1 MSPFRKRRQC
11 ITPGKRIRYFVNN
24 LLSRNP
30 FLQILV
36 LFAVSAIVIVI
47 GMILVDDLTPDEF
60 WWSFT
65 RLVDQGTFI
74 NDNYN
79 PQIAAVGVMVTVG
92 GILVLS
98 LLIGIISSKITE
110 QLDALKRGKS
120 TVLEKD
126 HYIVCGDGDRLYEV
140 ARELIKAQ
148 ENSSH
153 GKIVLFSSHSR
164 EEIEEVLVQRIG
176 RKLARKV
183 ICRSGNTTD
192 VDSLQLPCF
201 QKCRG
206 FVVIGDDDSDI
217 LKTLVAVNSLREDS
231 HPVGVCELR
240 NRARQRIAEMAYK
253 GIHWL
258 PVREIVMR
266 LIVQVCRQPGLSA
279 VYNEILSFDRNEFYI
294 NECPELEGSTFSEIA
309 NRIRRGVA
317 IGIKSGGKMLINP
330 EPSAEF
336 KQGDRLLLLAENSDS
351 YDFEDEVKPAE
362 QLNGTGIDKC
372 RKPLN
377 MLIFSGSSR
386 NVSFMLQK
394 LDAYAVPD
402 AKILVAGSLEQEEGS
417 SLLADVRTI
426 NCSMKYVQTDR
437 TDPERIEALNPEGFD
452 SIMVISGKAPG
463 MSDETAD
470 SECIVT
476 LLVLKNIAERLG
488 DSWGATVVSEIR
500 NPRNR
505 RLASA
510 AGIDD
515 FVISNEVCS
524 MIMAQLVI
532 EPDLGDVYE
541 EIFDPSGCEV
551 QLRCP
556 TVYSSRT
563 FAQLSAEGLQKRE
576 VVMGWLTGVGCNADV
591 YLNPQKDDTIPDDK
605 NTRIVVI
612 AER

>member
-1 MSPFRKRRQC
+1 MSPTEKKERH
-11 ITPGKRIRYFVNN
+11 ITSGNRIRYFVNN

-36 LFAVSAIVIVI
+36 LFAISALVIAI
-47 GMILVDDLTPDEF
+47 GMILVEDLTPDTF

-65 RLVDQGTFI
+65 RLLDQGTFI

-79 PQIAAVGVMVTVG
+79 PQIAAVGVLVTIG

-110 QLDALKRGKS
+110 QLDVLKRGKS

-140 ARELIKAQ
+140 TRELIKAQ
-148 ENSSH
+148 ENSRQ
-153 GKIVLFSSHSR
+153 GKIVLFSSNSR
-164 EEIEEVLVQRIG
+164 EELEEVLIQRIG
-176 RKLARKV
+176 RKQSRKV

-201 QKCRG
+201 HKCKG
-206 FVVIGDDDSDI
+206 FVVVGDDDSDI

-240 NRARQRIAEMAYK
+240 SKARQRIAEMAYRD
-253 GIHWL
+253 IHWL

-294 NECPELEGSTFSEIA
+294 KECPEVENCTFLDIS
-309 NRIRRGVA
+309 NRIRNGVA
-317 IGIKSGGKMLINP
+317 IGIKSDAKMLINP
-330 EPSAEF
+330 DPSTVF
-336 KQGDRLLLLAENSDS
+336 NRDDRLLLLAENSDS
-351 YDFEDEVKPAE
+351 YDFEE
-362 QLNGTGIDKC
+362 QLKKVDQFDGSATEKC

-394 LDAYAVPD
+394 LDAYAVTGG
-402 AKILVAGSLEQEEGS
+402 KILVAGSLMQEEGS
-417 SLLADVRTI
+417 SLLRDVKTS
-426 NCSMKYVQTDR
+426 NCSLEYVQTDR
-437 TDPERIEALNPEGFD
+437 TDPELIEALNPEEFD

-541 EIFDPSGCEV
+541 EIFDPSGCEI

-556 TVYSSRT
+556 TVYSSRS
-563 FAQLSAEGLQKRE
+563 FAELSAEGLAKRE
-576 VVMGWLTGVGCNADV
+576 VVMGWLTGAGCDAEV
-591 YLNPQKDDTIPDDK
+591 YLNPKKQDLLPEGE